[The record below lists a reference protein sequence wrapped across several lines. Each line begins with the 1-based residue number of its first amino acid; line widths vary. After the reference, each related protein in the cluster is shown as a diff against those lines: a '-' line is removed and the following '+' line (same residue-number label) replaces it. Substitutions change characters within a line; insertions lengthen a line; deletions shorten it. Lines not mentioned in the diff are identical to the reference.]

1 MRHATCQTIP
11 PRPAAP
17 RTGAKRP
24 AARPGLATK
33 ARLTS
38 LPCPPGAERH
48 VDFVAYAAVRL
59 RATTAEVAAARE
71 AGRAMRAKLDRL
83 AARPTATPTA
93 ATPAV
98 VRPAAPIH
106 RPGFLPF
113 PPDELTPARP
123 ADAAPRGRYTRV
135 AAA

>member
-1 MRHATCQTIP
+1 MRRATCQTAP

-38 LPCPPGAERH
+38 LPCPPGSERH

-59 RATTAEVAAARE
+59 RATTSEVAAARE

-83 AARPTATPTA
+83 AAERASA
-93 ATPAV
+93 AAVPAS
-98 VRPAAPIH
+98 PIH

-113 PPDELTPARP
+113 PPDDLTPARP
-123 ADAAPRGRYTRV
+123 ADAAPRDRYTRV

>member
-1 MRHATCQTIP
+1 MRHATLTATP
-11 PRPAAP
+11 ERPAAL
-17 RTGAKRP
+17 RRKRP
-24 AARPGLATK
+24 VPRPGLATR

-38 LPCPPGAERH
+38 IPRPPGSERH

-83 AARPTATPTA
+83 AAK
-93 ATPAV
+93 PASTV
-98 VRPAAPIH
+98 SAEAV

>member
-1 MRHATCQTIP
+1 MRRATLTTAP
-11 PRPAAP
+11 DRPAAP
-17 RTGAKRP
+17 RRKRP
-24 AARPGLATK
+24 SARPGLGTK

-38 LPCPPGAERH
+38 IPRPPGAERH

-83 AARPTATPTA
+83 AAKPAATA
-93 ATPAV
+93 AVPPA
-98 VRPAAPIH
+98 

-113 PPDELTPARP
+113 PPDEVTPARP
-123 ADAAPRGRYTRV
+123 ADAATRGRYTRV